1 MVAVVKSV
9 SALPTP
15 LLPIPTGVS
24 LKCEKNHLSLSS
36 LFALTLLSASVVSN
50 KASSEPTGPQKM
62 LLL

>member
-24 LKCEKNHLSLSS
+24 LKLEKNHLSL
-36 LFALTLLSASVVSN
+36 LFAVCPHAALR
-50 KASSEPTGPQKM
+50 KRRF
-62 LLL
+62 